1 MESYGKYIND
11 FDNQENLIEG
21 NRTLKLLII
30 LIIIILL
37 LFSFKKTKNSN
48 IPKDYINDDY
58 SDIIESVSNEELN
71 KARNSF
77 KQYIYE
83 DTIDSSKTL
92 PYNIFIPEIYS
103 KNKKIPLI
111 IFISDARMVGKDV
124 KAPLYQTIGGPIWAT
139 ENFQKKHKCFVL
151 VPFYNEII
159 MDKDEYFKNEY
170 INITIRLMTLIK
182 GKYNIDSKRI
192 YITGQSMGAMAS
204 LYLLSNY
211 QNIFA
216 AGLIISG
223 QWKIDELKGLINSTF
238 TYIVSAGDKKAFD
251 GQNEIKKYFDDNNIK
266 YGNINDLN
274 GKINIDKLELYIKNI
289 YALNYKHNF
298 INFAKGTIFSP
309 KNKGRK
315 NEHLASFNYGYKIE
329 AIKDW
334 LFTQKMADY
343 YKTTDGRYILTNFC
357 EKANDDN
364 LCIECI
370 EGYYLSGDKLSCTK
384 EINCEN
390 GDNIKGLCQWCKEN
404 YYLDMKDRKCKLN
417 LENEEY
423 KYCKIVSYGKCI
435 TCDKYYY
442 LDRNNKCSTSQNC
455 FRSKNALCLKCLDG
469 FYLGLDNKCTS
480 IKKCIY
486 SKNNECLE
494 CEDGFYYERVNKIC
508 KQSKDNFTNCK
519 ANNYFKPKK
528 CAICKDNYYLS
539 QFDYLCHDN
548 TKEGPFYKCQISNF
562 KGNLCQFC
570 VENYLIGK
578 LDFKCNKIEGCV
590 LSENENKC
598 LECDDGYC
606 LDNEGNCINNYNII
620 ENDKKF
626 YFRCKNLNEKGN
638 GCKTCENNLSPNK
651 MGNCYDDIHCEK
663 RENGIC
669 KKCQKENL
677 RGYYSYCLNKDFGCI
692 DSFLQNCIRCDD
704 NLNLDVCTECEEGF
718 KVDKEGKCIVIR

>member
-170 INITIRLMTLIK
+170 INITIRLITLIK

-274 GKINIDKLELYIKNI
+274 GKIKIDKLELYIKNI

-315 NEHLASFNYGYKIE
+315 N
-329 AIKDW
+329 
-334 LFTQKMADY
+334 
-343 YKTTDGRYILTNFC
+343 
-357 EKANDDN
+357 
-364 LCIECI
+364 
-370 EGYYLSGDKLSCTK
+370 
-384 EINCEN
+384 
-390 GDNIKGLCQWCKEN
+390 
-404 YYLDMKDRKCKLN
+404 
-417 LENEEY
+417 
-423 KYCKIVSYGKCI
+423 
-435 TCDKYYY
+435 
-442 LDRNNKCSTSQNC
+442 
-455 FRSKNALCLKCLDG
+455 
-469 FYLGLDNKCTS
+469 
-480 IKKCIY
+480 
-486 SKNNECLE
+486 
-494 CEDGFYYERVNKIC
+494 
-508 KQSKDNFTNCK
+508 
-519 ANNYFKPKK
+519 
-528 CAICKDNYYLS
+528 
-539 QFDYLCHDN
+539 
-548 TKEGPFYKCQISNF
+548 
-562 KGNLCQFC
+562 
-570 VENYLIGK
+570 
-578 LDFKCNKIEGCV
+578 
-590 LSENENKC
+590 
-598 LECDDGYC
+598 
-606 LDNEGNCINNYNII
+606 
-620 ENDKKF
+620 
-626 YFRCKNLNEKGN
+626 
-638 GCKTCENNLSPNK
+638 
-651 MGNCYDDIHCEK
+651 
-663 RENGIC
+663 
-669 KKCQKENL
+669 
-677 RGYYSYCLNKDFGCI
+677 
-692 DSFLQNCIRCDD
+692 
-704 NLNLDVCTECEEGF
+704 
-718 KVDKEGKCIVIR
+718 